1 MANLETTI
9 LRNLIHND
17 NFTRLAIPFLK
28 PEYFDESHR
37 FIFNQIANFVH
48 KYNKLPSQEAF
59 MIELSDA
66 IDGRVDTGEV
76 SEVVN
81 EMFIPNEI
89 DLGWILDHTEK
100 WCQDR
105 AIFLA
110 VMESITII
118 DGKHEEL
125 TPNALPDLLTKAL
138 AVCFDSSIGHHYFE
152 NSEERYDSYHAVESK
167 LPFDIEMLNTITK
180 GGVPPKSLNCWLAST
195 GVGKSLVMCHQ
206 SAAALSAGKDVL
218 YITMEM
224 AEERIAER
232 IDANLMNV
240 ELDNLR
246 SLSKDMFNSKIKK
259 ISDKTNGTL
268 IIKEYPTGS
277 AHAGHFRALLDDL
290 KLKKNFR
297 PNIIFIDY
305 INICASSRMKG
316 LSGNVNT
323 YSLVKSIAEELRG
336 LAVEQNVPIFTAT
349 QSNRSALN
357 NSDMDLDNVSESFG
371 LPATVDFMAA
381 IISTEELEKLG
392 QIMFKQL
399 KNRYSDSNSN
409 KRFVVGINRGKMKL
423 YDVEASA
430 QSLVQGG
437 LGSNQNSAPVNTFG
451 SNEKKDFS
459 GFKM

>member
-1 MANLETTI
+1 MVEFETTV
-9 LRNLIHND
+9 LRNLLNND
-17 NFTRLAIPFLK
+17 EFTRQAIPFLK
-28 PEYFDESHR
+28 PEYFEESHR
-37 FIFNQIANFVH
+37 FIFSEIAKFVG
-48 KYNKLPSQEAF
+48 KYNKLPTEEAF
-59 MIELSDA
+59 MIDLSDA
-66 IDGRVDTGEV
+66 INGSVDSGEV
-76 SEVVN
+76 SSIVN
-81 EMFIPNEI
+81 EIFIPREI

-118 DGKHEEL
+118 DGKHDSL
-125 TPNALPDLLTKAL
+125 SPNALPELLSKAL
-138 AVCFDSSIGHHYFE
+138 AVSFNRSIGHHYI
-152 NSEERYDSYHAVESK
+152 NDSETRFDSYHAVESK
-167 LPFDIEMLNTITK
+167 MPFDIEMLNTITK
-180 GGVPPKSLNCWLAST
+180 GGVPRKSLNCWLAST

-206 SAAALSAGKDVL
+206 SAAALTAGRNVL

-240 ELDNLR
+240 ELDNLGD
-246 SLSKDMFNSKIKK
+246 LSREMYNTKIKK
-259 ISDKTNGTL
+259 ISDKTKGQL

-290 KLKKNFR
+290 KLKKNFT
-297 PNIIFIDY
+297 PNVIFIDY
-305 INICASSRMKG
+305 INICASSRMAG

-399 KNRYSDSNSN
+399 KNRYSDNNVN
-409 KRFVVGINRGKMKL
+409 KRFVVGINRAKMKL
-423 YDVEASA
+423 YDVEDSA

-437 LGSNQNSAPVNTFG
+437 SPPPADGAFNRFG
-451 SNEKKDFS
+451 SSEKKDFTA
-459 GFKM
+459 FKM